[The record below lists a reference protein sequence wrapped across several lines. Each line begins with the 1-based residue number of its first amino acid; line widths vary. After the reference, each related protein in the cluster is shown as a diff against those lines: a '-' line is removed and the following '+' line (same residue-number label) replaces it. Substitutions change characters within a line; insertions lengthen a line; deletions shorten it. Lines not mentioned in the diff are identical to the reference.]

1 MKNNIILRMSLLLV
15 AMLLFPTCNKT
26 YIEKAQDSYS
36 ASKVVPIVLSTSG
49 PTSVLRSFP
58 FDYKVTYDRAGSTWT
73 WTATDA
79 TIQSVSADTKTATV
93 LFGTLPASGKALI
106 SVTETTAGGV
116 VSAAKVITVNVAQF
130 CPLAITGFVGAW
142 GGTDGFNSGTHL
154 RASQVVVSA
163 PTSTGVSVRG
173 LNFGWISAQWGET
186 ITAGG
191 TINMTINPNG
201 TTLIPDQ
208 YCFTTDY
215 IEPGTGLPSVYWIKG
230 TGTWANCGPKPTMI
244 ITYTLYYKSD
254 GSILPSDY
262 YAGIPAFVA
271 TLTLI

>member
-1 MKNNIILRMSLLLV
+1 MKKNIMLRMAFLPV
-15 AMLLFPTCNKT
+15 AILLFTTCGKT
-26 YIEKAQDSYS
+26 YMEKAQDNYS
-36 ASKVVPIVLSTSG
+36 ASNVVPIILGTSG

-79 TIQSVSADTKTATV
+79 TIQSVSTDTKTATV

-116 VSAAKVITVNVAQF
+116 VSAVKIITVNVAQF

-173 LNFGWISAQWGET
+173 LNFGWISAKWGET

-191 TINMTINPNG
+191 TIFMKINPNG
-201 TTLIPDQ
+201 TTVIADQ

-215 IEPGTGLPSVYWIKG
+215 EGSPYEYWIKG
-230 TGTWANCGPKPTMI
+230 TGTWANCGAKPTMV

-254 GSILPSDY
+254 GSVLPSDY

-271 TLTLI
+271 TLTLP

>member
-15 AMLLFPTCNKT
+15 AMLLFTTCTKT
-26 YIEKAQDSYS
+26 YMEKAQAGYS

-49 PTSVLRSFP
+49 PTAVLRTFP

-79 TIQSVSADTKTATV
+79 TIQSVSTDTKTATV

-106 SVTETTAGGV
+106 KVTETTAGGV
-116 VSAAKVITVNVAQF
+116 VSAEKVITVTVSQF
-130 CPLAITGFVGAW
+130 CPLAITGFVGSW
-142 GGTDGFNSGTHL
+142 SGTDGFNSGTNL
-154 RASQVVVSA
+154 RASQVVTSA
-163 PTSTGVSVRG
+163 PTSTGITVRG
-173 LNFGWISAQWGET
+173 LNFGWIADIWGET

-191 TINMTINPNG
+191 TITMKINPNG
-201 TTLIPDQ
+201 TTVIADQ

-215 IEPGTGLPSVYWIKG
+215 AGAPYEYWIKG
-230 TGTWANCGPKPTMI
+230 TGVWANCGARPTMI